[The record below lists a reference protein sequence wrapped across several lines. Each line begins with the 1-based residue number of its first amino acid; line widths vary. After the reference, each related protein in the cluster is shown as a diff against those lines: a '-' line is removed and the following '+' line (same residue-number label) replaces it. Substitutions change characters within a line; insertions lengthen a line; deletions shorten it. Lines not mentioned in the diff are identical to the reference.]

1 MLKTR
6 FEWTILL
13 LLAAMLGISWIIVSR
28 EPVTTA
34 GGPITLTEAPIVGH
48 LAPDFSLETAVGQS
62 VVLSEIVDQAGGVGQ
77 PVVLNFWA
85 SWCAPCRVEMPSLQQ
100 ASVRYNGRAAF
111 IGINQ
116 GEDWSTI
123 TEFGNEYNVS
133 YPLLFDPDNRVSR
146 LYEVNSLP
154 TTVFIDQHGVVREVV
169 IGILSEAVL
178 QSRVEAML
186 SEARLPLS
194 VTSNR

>member
-6 FEWTILL
+6 FEWTVVL
-13 LLAAMLGISWIIVSR
+13 LLAALLGTAWIIVSK
-28 EPVTTA
+28 EPVTQA
-34 GGPITLTEAPIVGH
+34 SGPITLTEAPIVGF
-48 LAPDFSLETAVGQS
+48 LAPDFSLQTAVGQT
-62 VVLSEIVDQAGGVGQ
+62 VTLSEITGQ

-100 ASVRYNGRAAF
+100 ASRTYNGRAAF

-116 GEDWSTI
+116 GENSTTI
-123 TEFGNEYNVS
+123 TEFGNEYGVT
-133 YPLLFDPDNRVSR
+133 YPLLVDQDNLVNR

-154 TTVFIDQHGVVREVV
+154 TTIFIDQNGVVREVI

-178 QSRVEAML
+178 QSRLDDML
-186 SEARLPLS
+186 AAGSGQ
-194 VTSNR
+194 